1 MISEATVEW
10 EQPTPV
16 PPDKND
22 PRIQAALAE
31 LRERILR
38 HFPAATFDVHLSPDG
53 DIVWLDAI
61 VDVDDLDEVTDIVL
75 EREVE
80 LQVEEGVPVGVM
92 GRWPEERIAEYDR
105 QLAATRA
112 EASGAATARGAV
124 AGEGTA

>member
-53 DIVWLDAI
+53 DIVWL
-61 VDVDDLDEVTDIVL
+61 
-75 EREVE
+75 
-80 LQVEEGVPVGVM
+80 
-92 GRWPEERIAEYDR
+92 
-105 QLAATRA
+105 
-112 EASGAATARGAV
+112 SRGW
-124 AGEGTA
+124 